1 MPEISGRTLVMA
13 VQAIEMEIN
22 RLRALPDESA
32 VAGDEE
38 LLLQYERAAD
48 ELEEVYEKAA
58 QSIVNLP
65 PYSDLVRRED

>member
-13 VQAIEMEIN
+13 VQAIEREID
-22 RLRALPDESA
+22 RLRALPEEST
-32 VAGDEE
+32 VAGDDE

-48 ELEEVYEKAA
+48 ELEEVYAEAA

-65 PYSDLVRRED
+65 PYSQLVRRED